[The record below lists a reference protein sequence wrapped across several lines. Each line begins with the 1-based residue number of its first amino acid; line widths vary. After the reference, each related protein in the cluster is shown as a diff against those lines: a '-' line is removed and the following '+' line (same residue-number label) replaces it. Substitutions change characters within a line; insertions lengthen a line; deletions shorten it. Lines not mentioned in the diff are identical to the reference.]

1 MIEPIL
7 AFVDPF
13 SLLIY
18 AGISAATTGV
28 MAGISNNAAQRDA
41 ARLERQRLDAERAA
55 ALEEGATEKFL
66 EQLRAGDISRARVAE
81 GGFSYGGSVLTDET
95 NDQSGGGLLQ

>member
-1 MIEPIL
+1 MIEPVL
-7 AFVDPF
+7 AIIDPF

-18 AGISAATTGV
+18 AGVSAATSGI
-28 MAGISNNAAQRDA
+28 MAGISRNRAQQDA

-66 EQLRAGDISRARVAE
+66 QQLRAGDISRAKIAE
-81 GGFSYGGSVLTDET
+81 GGFSYGGSILGGVE
-95 NDQSGGGLLQ
+95 DQQDGGLLQ

>member
-1 MIEPIL
+1 MIEPVL
-7 AFVDPF
+7 AIIDPV

-18 AGISAATTGV
+18 AGVSAGTTGL
-28 MAGISNNAAQRDA
+28 MGMFSRRQAKQDA

-66 EQLRAGDISRARVAE
+66 EQLRSGDISRARNAE
-81 GGFSYGGSVLTDET
+81 GGFSYGGSILGGVEDE
-95 NDQSGGGLLQ
+95 QGGGLLQ

>member
-7 AFVDPF
+7 AVIDPF

-18 AGISAATTGV
+18 AGVSAATSGI
-28 MAGISNNAAQRDA
+28 MAGFSRNQAQRDA

-66 EQLRAGDISRARVAE
+66 QQLRAGDISRAKIAE
-81 GGFSYGGSVLTDET
+81 GGFSYSGSILGGGEDE
-95 NDQSGGGLLQ
+95 QGGGLLQ